1 MQQSDDKSSFSY
13 AGDIGLPIAVAAMPA
28 LAFTMLGVVAG
39 GLDKPG
45 AKAATWQIAAI
56 MVLEVVG
63 IVAMA
68 FVILTRFES
77 SFRQLS
83 LMTRGRPAARRRFC
97 LFLAIMFLLF
107 FDLLLNVGAAFAG
120 GLGMTVAACPMFVAY
135 LVCRWAAFAG
145 LATDGLLTTPQPSG
159 PTDQWSG

>member
-1 MQQSDDKSSFSY
+1 MQQSAENSSISCV
-13 AGDIGLPIAVAAMPA
+13 GDICVPFAVAAAPA
-28 LAFTMLGVVAG
+28 LAFTLLGVVTRGMDKAG
-39 GLDKPG
+39 VKP
-45 AKAATWQIAAI
+45 ATWQIAAI

-83 LMTRGRPAARRRFC
+83 LMTMGRPAARRRFC

-107 FDLLLNVGAAFAG
+107 FDILLNVGAAFVG
-120 GLGMTVAACPMFVAY
+120 GQGMAVIACPMFVAY

-145 LATDGLLTTPQPSG
+145 LATDSLTPDDRQP
-159 PTDQWSG
+159 DD

>member
-1 MQQSDDKSSFSY
+1 MQHRDNKSSFSY
-13 AGDIGLPIAVAAMPA
+13 AGDIGVPFAVAAMPA

-39 GLDKPG
+39 GVDKPG

-77 SFRQLS
+77 SFRRLS
-83 LMTRGRPAARRRFC
+83 LMTMGRPAARRRFC

-107 FDLLLNVGAAFAG
+107 FDILLNVGAAFVG
-120 GLGMTVAACPMFVAY
+120 GQGMTVIACPMFVAY

-145 LATDGLLTTPQPSG
+145 LTTDSLTT
-159 PTDQWSG
+159 DD